1 MAATREE
8 VAGVFP
14 AMVQRFD
21 PQKAENVNATIQFDL
36 SGDNGG
42 LYWLRIGDGKAESGE
57 GQSDSPRMTL
67 KASAD
72 DFISMMQGSLNP
84 MQAFMTG
91 KIKIVG
97 DTNLAMKLMPLINA

>member
-1 MAATREE
+1 MATREE

-14 AMVQRFD
+14 VMVQRFD
-21 PQKAENVNATIQFDL
+21 PQKAANVDATIQFDL
-36 SGDNGG
+36 SGDSGG
-42 LYWLRIGDGKAESGE
+42 QYWLRIGDGKAETGV
-57 GQSDSPRMTL
+57 GLADSPRMTL

-72 DFISMMQGSLNP
+72 DFVSMMSGGLNP

-97 DTNLAMKLMPLINA
+97 DTNLAMKLMPMING

>member
-1 MAATREE
+1 MASREE

-14 AMVQRFD
+14 EMVQRFD
-21 PQKAENVNATIQFDL
+21 PKKAEGLNASIQFDL

-42 LYWLRIGDGKAESGE
+42 SYWLRIADGKMEAGE
-57 GQSDSPRMTL
+57 GKADDAKMTL

-72 DFISMMQGSLNP
+72 DFISMMTGKLNP

-91 KIKIVG
+91 KIKIQG
-97 DTNLAMKLMPLINA
+97 DTGLAMKLMPLMNS

>member
-14 AMVQRFD
+14 TMVQRFD

-42 LYWLRIGDGKAESGE
+42 QYWLRIADGKAESGE
-57 GQSDSPRMTL
+57 GTSDSPRMTI
-67 KASAD
+67 KAAAD
-72 DFISMMQGSLNP
+72 DFISMMQGKLNP

-97 DTNLAMKLMPLINA
+97 DTNLAMKLMPLING

>member
-1 MAATREE
+1 MAVTSEE
-8 VAGVFP
+8 VAGIFP

-21 PQKAENVNATIQFDL
+21 PKKAENVNATIQFDL

-42 LYWLRIGDGKAESGE
+42 QYWLRIGDGKAETGS
-57 GQSDSPRMTL
+57 GQSESPRMTL

-72 DFISMMQGSLNP
+72 DFMNMMSGGLNP

-91 KIKIVG
+91 KIKIQG
-97 DTNLAMKLMPLINA
+97 DTNLAMKLMPLISS